1 MLEKAKESIQK
12 GIELGDTTMADKI
25 GFVDELLKYEG
36 HVKRAIKTQEYRE
49 AVFYATK
56 LLEQC

>member
-25 GFVDELLKYEG
+25 PFIDELIKYEG
-36 HVKRAIKTQEYRE
+36 FVKAAIKGRDYR
-49 AVFYATK
+49 
-56 LLEQC
+56 